1 MTTTQQDTTNKVGVL
16 ITNLGTPDEPT
27 PDAVRRYLAE
37 FLWDPR
43 IVSISRPVWWLIL
56 HGIILRTR
64 PAKSAQAYAKVWMKE
79 GSPLMVYSRKQ
90 EIAIKERLT
99 TISQNIHVVLGMRY
113 GSPSISSALAELKK
127 EGCQRIVVLP
137 LYPQHSSA
145 TTVSTLDAVVKTF
158 SEWNALPDFR
168 LIAQYYNDA
177 GYIQSLVNSIQE
189 YWDQHGQAERLMFS
203 FHGMPKRTREAG
215 DPYADQC
222 HATAKLVS
230 TALGLEETQ
239 WQVVFQSRF
248 GKEEWL
254 TPYADKTLAAL
265 PSQGV
270 KKVDLVCPGFS
281 VDCLETL
288 EEIAMENKQLFLS
301 SGGEQYR
308 YIPALN
314 DREDHIDMLT
324 NMVQR
329 NIAGW

>member
-1 MTTTQQDTTNKVGVL
+1 MTTTQQDSANKIGILV
-16 ITNLGTPDEPT
+16 TNLGTPDEPT

-43 IVSISRPVWWLIL
+43 IVSISRPIWWLIL
-56 HGIILRTR
+56 HGVVLRTR
-64 PAKSAQAYAKVWMKE
+64 PAKSARAYAKVWMNE

-90 EIAIKERLT
+90 EMAIKERLA

-113 GSPSISSALAELKK
+113 GSPSIPSALAELKK
-127 EGCQRIVVLP
+127 QGCQRILVLP
-137 LYPQHSSA
+137 LYPQHSTA
-145 TTVSTLDAVVKTF
+145 TTVSTLDAVVQTF

-168 LIAQYYNDA
+168 FISQYYDDA

-189 YWDQHGQAERLMFS
+189 YWGQHGQAERLMFS

-230 TALGLEETQ
+230 TALKLKETQ

-254 TPYADKTLAAL
+254 TPYADKTLIVL

-270 KKVDLVCPGFS
+270 KKVDLVCPGFPA
-281 VDCLETL
+281 DCLETL
-288 EEIAMENKQLFLS
+288 EEMAMENKQLFLS

-314 DREDHIDMLT
+314 DREDHIGMLT
-324 NMVQR
+324 NIVQR